1 MSISSNKIGQ
11 ILLKHTSLTPEQ
23 LEEVLEIQRQ
33 KGLRLGEVL
42 LGKNYLTTEELA
54 KALAI
59 QMGYPYLD
67 HIPANDIDSALIKE
81 IPLNYAKQNLILPV
95 SQTADYIAVA
105 IADPLNHKPIDDIR
119 LIFKKEVKVMVTSP
133 LVLQEAIN
141 KVYER
146 SSSNLIEG
154 LEDVSG
160 DELAYDLNEPVDLL
174 DAGDD
179 EAPIIRL
186 VNSLMFRAV
195 KEKASDIHIE
205 PYEKEVVVRFRIDGI
220 LYDVFKTAKRFHA
233 SISSRIKVM
242 ADLDIAEKRLPQD
255 GRIKIKIAGKDVDI
269 RLSTVPTSFGE
280 RLVMRILDKSSMVID
295 LTELGFSGETLDKI
309 NLLTNKKHGIFLVT
323 GPTGS
328 GKSTTLYACL
338 SKIRSVERN
347 IITVEDP
354 VEYQLSGV
362 GQIQVNP
369 KIDLTFASGLRAILR
384 QDPDVIMVG
393 EIRDQET
400 AEIAIDAAL
409 TGHFVLSTLH
419 TNDAPGAITRLIDMG
434 IEPFLVSSSILGV
447 VAQRLVRKVCQFCK
461 QPYMPNESELKEL
474 GISSDMLSKYT
485 IFKSRGCEKCSNTG
499 YMGRTVVSELMII
512 SDELRAL
519 ILSGTDANTIKRQAV
534 KEGMVTVRQNAIAKV
549 LQGITTI
556 EELFRS
562 TQNE

>member
-1 MSISSNKIGQ
+1 
-11 ILLKHTSLTPEQ
+11 
-23 LEEVLEIQRQ
+23 
-33 KGLRLGEVL
+33 
-42 LGKNYLTTEELA
+42 
-54 KALAI
+54 
-59 QMGYPYLD
+59 
-67 HIPANDIDSALIKE
+67 
-81 IPLNYAKQNLILPV
+81 
-95 SQTADYIAVA
+95 
-105 IADPLNHKPIDDIR
+105 
-119 LIFKKEVKVMVTSP
+119 
-133 LVLQEAIN
+133 
-141 KVYER
+141 
-146 SSSNLIEG
+146 
-154 LEDVSG
+154 
-160 DELAYDLNEPVDLL
+160 
-174 DAGDD
+174 
-179 EAPIIRL
+179 
-186 VNSLMFRAV
+186 
-195 KEKASDIHIE
+195 
-205 PYEKEVVVRFRIDGI
+205 
-220 LYDVFKTAKRFHA
+220 
-233 SISSRIKVM
+233 
-242 ADLDIAEKRLPQD
+242 
-255 GRIKIKIAGKDVDI
+255 
-269 RLSTVPTSFGE
+269 
-280 RLVMRILDKSSMVID
+280 RILDKSSMVID
-295 LTELGFSGETLDKI
+295 LTELGFSGEALDKI
-309 NLLTNKKHGIFLVT
+309 NVLTTKKHGIFLVT

-419 TNDAPGAITRLIDMG
+419 TNDAPGAITRLVDMG

-461 QPYMPNESELKEL
+461 QPYMPNDSELKEL

>member
-67 HIPANDIDSALIKE
+67 HIPANEIDSTLIKE

-95 SQTADYIAVA
+95 SQTMDYVAVA

-295 LTELGFSGETLDKI
+295 LTELGFSGEALDRI
-309 NLLTNKKHGIFLVT
+309 NVLTNKKHGIFLVT

-419 TNDAPGAITRLIDMG
+419 TNDAPGAITRLVDMG

>member
-33 KGLRLGEVL
+33 KGMRLGEVL
-42 LGKNYLTTEELA
+42 ISKNYLTTEELA

-67 HIPANDIDSALIKE
+67 HIPANEIDPELIRD
-81 IPLNYAKQNLILPV
+81 IPLNYAKQNLVLPI
-95 SQTADYIAVA
+95 SQTQDYIAVA
-105 IADPLNHKPIDDIR
+105 VSDPLNHKPVDDVR
-119 LIFKKEVKVMVTSP
+119 LIFKKEVRVMVSSP
-133 LVLQEAIN
+133 LILQEAIN
-141 KVYER
+141 KIYER

-154 LEDVSG
+154 LEESSG
-160 DELAYDLNEPVDLL
+160 EELAYDLNEPVDLL

-280 RLVMRILDKSSMVID
+280 RLVMRILDKSSMVIE
-295 LTELGFSGETLDKI
+295 LSELGFAGDVLDKI
-309 NLLTNKKHGIFLVT
+309 NTLTTKKHGIFLVT

-354 VEYQLSGV
+354 VEYQLQGV

-419 TNDAPGAITRLIDMG
+419 TNDAPGAVTRLLDMG
-434 IEPFLVSSSILGV
+434 VEPFLVSSSILGV
-447 VAQRLVRKVCQFCK
+447 IGQRLMRKICQFCK
-461 QPYMPNESELKEL
+461 QPYIPNDSELKEL
-474 GISSDMLSKYT
+474 GITKDMLPRYT
-485 IFKSRGCEKCSNTG
+485 IFKAKGCEKCSNTG
-499 YMGRTVVSELMII
+499 YMGRTVVSELMVV
-512 SDELRAL
+512 SDDIRAL
-519 ILSGTDANTIKRQAV
+519 ILSGTDSNTIKREAV
-534 KEGMVTVRQNAIAKV
+534 KEGMVTVRQNAISKV

>member
-42 LGKNYLTTEELA
+42 ISKNYLTTEELA
-54 KALAI
+54 KALSI
-59 QMGYPYLD
+59 QMGYPYID
-67 HIPANDIDSALIKE
+67 HVPANEIDPELIKD
-81 IPLNYAKQNLILPV
+81 IPLNYAKQNLVLPI
-95 SQTADYIAVA
+95 SQTKDYVAVA
-105 IADPLNHKPIDDIR
+105 IADPLNHKPVDDIR
-119 LIFKKEVKVMVTSP
+119 LIFKKEVRVMVSSP

-146 SSSNLIEG
+146 STSNLIEG
-154 LEDVSG
+154 LEDNAG

-174 DAGDD
+174 DSGDD

-186 VNSLMFRAV
+186 VNSLMFRAI
-195 KEKASDIHIE
+195 KEKASDIHVE

-220 LYDVFKTAKRFHA
+220 LYDIFKTAKKFHA

-280 RLVMRILDKSSMVID
+280 RLVMRILDKSSMVLD
-295 LTELGFSGETLDKI
+295 LTGLGFSGQVLDSIHTL
-309 NLLTNKKHGIFLVT
+309 TTKKHGIFLVT

-338 SKIRSVERN
+338 SKIKSAEMN

-354 VEYQLSGV
+354 VEYQLEGV

-384 QDPDVIMVG
+384 QDPDIIMVG

-409 TGHFVLSTLH
+409 TGHLVLSTLH
-419 TNDAPGAITRLIDMG
+419 TNDAPGAVTRLLDMG
-434 IEPFLVSSSILGV
+434 VEPFLVSSSILGV
-447 VAQRLVRKVCQFCK
+447 IGQRLVRKVCQFCK
-461 QPYMPNESELKEL
+461 QPYIPNDSEIKEL
-474 GISSDMLSKYT
+474 GITRDMLPKFT
-485 IFKSRGCEKCSNTG
+485 IFKSRGCEKCANTG
-499 YMGRTVVSELMII
+499 YMGRTVISELMVV
-512 SDELRAL
+512 SDEVRSLV
-519 ILSGTDANTIKRQAV
+519 LSGTDSNTIKRQAV
-534 KEGMVTVRQNAIAKV
+534 KEGMITVRQNAVSKV

>member
-23 LEEVLEIQRQ
+23 LEEVLDIQRQ

-67 HIPANDIDSALIKE
+67 HIPANDIDSVLIKE

-95 SQTADYIAVA
+95 SQTVDYVAVA

-269 RLSTVPTSFGE
+269 RLSTVPT
-280 RLVMRILDKSSMVID
+280 
-295 LTELGFSGETLDKI
+295 
-309 NLLTNKKHGIFLVT
+309 
-323 GPTGS
+323 
-328 GKSTTLYACL
+328 
-338 SKIRSVERN
+338 
-347 IITVEDP
+347 
-354 VEYQLSGV
+354 
-362 GQIQVNP
+362 
-369 KIDLTFASGLRAILR
+369 
-384 QDPDVIMVG
+384 
-393 EIRDQET
+393 
-400 AEIAIDAAL
+400 
-409 TGHFVLSTLH
+409 
-419 TNDAPGAITRLIDMG
+419 
-434 IEPFLVSSSILGV
+434 
-447 VAQRLVRKVCQFCK
+447 
-461 QPYMPNESELKEL
+461 
-474 GISSDMLSKYT
+474 
-485 IFKSRGCEKCSNTG
+485 
-499 YMGRTVVSELMII
+499 
-512 SDELRAL
+512 
-519 ILSGTDANTIKRQAV
+519 
-534 KEGMVTVRQNAIAKV
+534 
-549 LQGITTI
+549 
-556 EELFRS
+556 
-562 TQNE
+562 